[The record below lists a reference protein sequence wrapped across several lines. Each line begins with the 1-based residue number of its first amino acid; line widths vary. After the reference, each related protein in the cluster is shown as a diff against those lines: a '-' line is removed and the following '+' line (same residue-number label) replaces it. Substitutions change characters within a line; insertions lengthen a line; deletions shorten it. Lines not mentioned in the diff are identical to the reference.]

1 MESRPAHGYLDLLVA
16 LGWLALAAA
25 ATALSLDGIARLVL
39 LIPTTVFL
47 PGYAVVSLAYPT
59 EGAPPEEATI
69 GPTGTGLQKAFDR
82 GNHAIGGVE
91 RFALAVLWSLVV
103 VPAVTLAVH
112 FSPFPIAA
120 RPVQIATLGVTF
132 VLLVGAVLS
141 RARQSADE
149 RYAPGVPSLSNFP
162 GRSSGFGKSSPTLGS
177 TSSSR
182 SWPTLLFAVSLLVLA
197 SSVGYALVAPP
208 TDGGFTEL
216 YVQSGDVTDETTSL
230 YPSSLVRGQPQPF
243 EFGVTNREGSSVEY
257 GYVVALQRVDE
268 STGDTANTT
277 NASRGGNVSTGGNS
291 SGSANASA
299 EILAQ
304 TEIDRGSFELAD
316 GETRNVTARVT
327 PRTTGEDLRVVI
339 LVYRG
344 DAPENPS
351 LDSAYRALRL
361 PVEVTA
367 TSRGDN

>member
-16 LGWLALAAA
+16 FGLLALAAA
-25 ATALSLDGIARLVL
+25 ATALSLDGIVRFAL
-39 LIPTTVFL
+39 LIPTTIFL

-59 EGAPPEEATI
+59 GGEPPEESTI
-69 GPTGTGLQKAFDR
+69 GPSGTGLEKAFAR
-82 GNHAIGGVE
+82 GNHAIGGIE
-91 RFALAVLWSLVV
+91 RAALAVLWSLVV
-103 VPAVTLAVH
+103 VPAVALAVH

-120 RPVQIATLGVTF
+120 RPIQVAVFVTTF

-177 TSSSR
+177 TATSR

-197 SSVGYALVAPP
+197 SSVGYALVATP
-208 TDGGFTEL
+208 TDEAFTEL

-230 YPSSLVRGQPQPF
+230 YPSSLVRGQTQPF

-257 GYVVALQRVDE
+257 GYVVALQRVD
-268 STGDTANTT
+268 SPTGDTANAT
-277 NASRGGNVSTGGNS
+277 NATRGANASAGTNSSTG
-291 SGSANASA
+291 ANASA
-299 EILAQ
+299 EVLAQ

-327 PRTTGEDLRVVI
+327 PQTTGDDLRVVV

-344 DAPENPS
+344 DVPEDPS

-367 TSRGDN
+367 ASRGAN